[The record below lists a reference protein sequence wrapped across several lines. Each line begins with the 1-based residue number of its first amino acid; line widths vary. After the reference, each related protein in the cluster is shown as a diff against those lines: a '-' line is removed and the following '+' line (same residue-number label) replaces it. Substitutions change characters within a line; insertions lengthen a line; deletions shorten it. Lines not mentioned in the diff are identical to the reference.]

1 MADLKPIGS
10 EKLQGQDKINR
21 ILELSRYKE
30 TTPSNINETSR
41 VEFGKT
47 LADGVKYEIVKE
59 KNGYIIKKRVDESL
73 EYIDPMKNRTY
84 YRSYSQALKRM
95 NLLAGEI
102 NRLTENT
109 DEVSMFTLE
118 EQKYT
123 LKLPKSAAPTPAP
136 APAPEAPIAP
146 APETDSP
153 EMSMDLDS
161 EMGGDDMGGDMEMDT
176 EMDIDTPEGDMEM
189 DTDVSSEPEGEEVNF
204 KMIQKLTGKLGQ
216 KIRMMNDAVGMSS
229 EDIKYVINSI
239 MSALDLNKLDDE
251 DKDDIM
257 AKFEEDSDY
266 GMGDE
271 EGDFDISGE
280 DEFDMDTEVDMEEPV
295 EGEMGEGDDMYLG
308 IGDHGFYD
316 KSDRQMNDFNFD
328 YDEEEYDDF
337 DDFISK
343 YPNQNWFRKGRSD
356 DAEFGRDSS
365 DRKFWDKY
373 KEQFGGPF
381 KLRKRRG
388 EMGENVYGS
397 FDREQWY
404 DKEDRPFKGGFDF
417 DFDEE
422 EFDEFEPMM
431 KKHGDGRWFQK
442 GSDGKRM
449 FDMYK
454 DKHGPMKIRSRK
466 MGEMSEEDKAT
477 SHISKVM
484 DEIFAES
491 KVDKV
496 LESYFVIN
504 ESENKVKQNK
514 LVTEKKER
522 GSIMSNVRQLSE
534 TVEQELA
541 SEFILKENKNFK
553 FVGKTNKKNLVF
565 EHKGEQIKVSPK
577 GEIL

>member
-123 LKLPKSAAPTPAP
+123 LKLPKSAAPTPSPAP

-189 DTDVSSEPEGEEVNF
+189 DADVSSEPEGEEVNF

-295 EGEMGEGDDMYLG
+295 EGEMGE
-308 IGDHGFYD
+308 
-316 KSDRQMNDFNFD
+316 
-328 YDEEEYDDF
+328 
-337 DDFISK
+337 
-343 YPNQNWFRKGRSD
+343 
-356 DAEFGRDSS
+356 
-365 DRKFWDKY
+365 
-373 KEQFGGPF
+373 
-381 KLRKRRG
+381 
-388 EMGENVYGS
+388 NVYGS
-397 FDREQWY
+397 FDKEQWY